1 VVKIAAVFGLS
12 GVGKGWLISRYASS
26 HAVLHIQASQLLC
39 EAKAAMSGGVVT
51 SEELRT
57 GAILDNQQL
66 LTMAFATARANAVIP
81 IIFDGHCLVDSSTQL
96 IEIPSEVIEA
106 LSVSGLVFV
115 RGDVQEIVDRRKR
128 DTTRIRPLRS
138 VEEISQHQLR
148 ANSLCKEY
156 AERLNLELQIVDAG
170 DERRFAAVIA
180 SILSP
185 SGSGH

>member
-1 VVKIAAVFGLS
+1 VVKVAAVFGLS

-39 EAKAAMSGGVVT
+39 EAKAAISGDVVT

-57 GAILDNQQL
+57 GAVLDNQQL
-66 LTMAFATARANAVIP
+66 LTMAFATARANSVIP
-81 IIFDGHCLVDSSTQL
+81 IIFDGHCLLDSSTQL
-96 IEIPSEVIEA
+96 IEIPAEVMEA

-115 RGDVQEIVDRRKR
+115 RGDVQEIVGRRRR

-148 ANSLCKEY
+148 DPSASHAFRECRPKQPVL
-156 AERLNLELQIVDAG
+156 RPSS
-170 DERRFAAVIA
+170 RFRTKRP
-180 SILSP
+180 P
-185 SGSGH
+185 SSGL